1 MKYPRSS
8 YDEMQFARPRH
19 LDRNREHLEE
29 GMPGIPST
37 STLVHLGSYNVLETH
52 SMELLGVSFVHKEV
66 DTDCTLTAQTR
77 TVFHSD
83 FLRLCT
89 TYALKW
95 KDWKTPF
102 ANLVTGA
109 V

>member
-37 STLVHLGSYNVLETH
+37 STLVHLGSYNVLEAH
-52 SMELLGVSFVHKEV
+52 ELHKLLV
-66 DTDCTLTAQTR
+66 FGDTDCTIQKGLS
-77 TVFHSD
+77 F
-83 FLRLCT
+83 
-89 TYALKW
+89 
-95 KDWKTPF
+95 
-102 ANLVTGA
+102 
-109 V
+109 

>member
-37 STLVHLGSYNVLETH
+37 STLVHLGSYNVLEAH
-52 SMELLGVSFVHKEV
+52 ELHRTSGVWRYRLHNPERSFI
-66 DTDCTLTAQTR
+66 
-77 TVFHSD
+77 
-83 FLRLCT
+83 
-89 TYALKW
+89 LKI
-95 KDWKTPF
+95 F
-102 ANLVTGA
+102 
-109 V
+109 